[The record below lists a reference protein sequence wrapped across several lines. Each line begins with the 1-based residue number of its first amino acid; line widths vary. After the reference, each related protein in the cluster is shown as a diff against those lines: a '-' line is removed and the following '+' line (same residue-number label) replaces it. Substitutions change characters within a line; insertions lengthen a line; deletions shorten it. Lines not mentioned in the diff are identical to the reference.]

1 MMIPSPIHLHVHVH
15 LPEPRREPEDR
26 FAWAEERDY
35 DRMDE
40 IQRKRLVT
48 KVGDARKERGR

>member
-1 MMIPSPIHLHVHVH
+1 MTPIHLHVHVH

-35 DRMDE
+35 ERMDE